1 MKYKDQIRSAF
12 ISSSILLFSL
22 SIIVYQ
28 FTPVYYIGNIDATIL
43 TKIALLLVLI
53 FIITEIM
60 VDFFD
65 K

>member
-1 MKYKDQIRSAF
+1 MKYIDEIWSTF

-28 FTPVYYIGNIDATIL
+28 FTPVNYIGNIDATIL